1 MAAEKKDPTATDDEI
16 DLAELAGRLLDYKK
30 LIIFVTLGVFI
41 LGCLYAGFAT
51 RIYQANT
58 LLQVEPKK
66 GVVPGMDQLTDVF
79 SSSDTVTQTEIQII
93 KSRMVLGAAVEQL
106 MMNVSVKPHQGF
118 LAARLWP
125 NKEDKTPAYF
135 AGWHGDKFAIS
146 LSQLSVPQAL
156 AGQVLTLTVTRE
168 KGSDKGSQKGYT
180 LSFDDTLL
188 IAHGEVNETEQ
199 TQQGLLIKVADL
211 KAPVGSVFD
220 VVLTP
225 RNQVVQSLKA
235 RLSIAEQ
242 GQKTGI
248 LSLSLTDAIAGRAV
262 AILQAID
269 QSYLLQNIQ
278 RSAAQASKSLKFVDQ
293 QLPKIKKK
301 LNDAEDRLNVYRQKS
316 DSVDV
321 TLKTKSLMERLVSI
335 EAQINDLKLKES
347 EVASLYTKSHPTY
360 RSLLRQMDSLNHDK
374 KRIEDQISE
383 LPSTQQEV
391 LRLTRDVKTNQ
402 QIYMQMLNQSQEL
415 KIAKASTVGNVRI
428 IDVPVAGLAPI
439 KPKVPLIL
447 ALSIVL
453 GLMLSIGFVLLRLAL
468 RRGLE
473 SPEQLEQLGLP
484 VYATLPLSPGQA
496 KADERY
502 QRKKKRKIRQPRF
515 LLATKDPADV
525 SIEALRSLRTSLH
538 FAIMETSNLVMIT
551 GASPGAGK
559 SFVASNLA
567 AVLAKSGQRVLLID
581 ADMRRGHLHH
591 IFDAVNGEFGLS
603 SYLSGKESL
612 DDSIQSTNVEGL
624 SVLPRGKTPPNPSE
638 LLMHPRFAELA
649 KQVAKDYDLVLI
661 DTPPILAVT
670 DAGVVGQHVGAT
682 LMVARY
688 QVNTPKEIEAAWQR
702 FEQNNVVI
710 KGCVFNCVER
720 QSNNYYYYD
729 YQYKSDKS

>member
-1 MAAEKKDPTATDDEI
+1 MAAEKKTPAAADDEI

-30 LIIFVTLGVFI
+30 LIIVVTLIVFL
-41 LGCLYAGFAT
+41 LGCAYATFAT

-66 GVVPGMDQLTDVF
+66 GVIPGVDQLSDVF
-79 SSSDTVTQTEIQII
+79 SSGDTVTQTEIQII
-93 KSRMVLGAAVEQL
+93 KSRLVLGAAVEQL
-106 MMNVSVKPHQGF
+106 MMNVSVRPHQEF
-118 LAARLWP
+118 VARRLWP
-125 NKEDKTPAYF
+125 DKQGDTPVYF
-135 AGWHGDKFAIS
+135 AGWQNADAAIS
-146 LSQLSVPQAL
+146 LSQLAL
-156 AGQVLTLTVTRE
+156 PEALQGKPLQLVATGQQHYKLTYE
-168 KGSDKGSQKGYT
+168 GNT
-180 LSFDDTLL
+180 LVANGT
-188 IAHGEVNETEQ
+188 VNELAQ
-199 TQQGLLIKVADL
+199 TPQGVQIKVADL
-211 KAPVGSVFD
+211 KASKGSVFD

-225 RNQVVQSLKA
+225 RNQMIDALKA
-235 RLSIAEQ
+235 HLSVAEQ

-248 LSLSLTDAIAGRAV
+248 LSLSLTDAMPGRAV
-262 AILQAID
+262 AVLRAID

-278 RSAAQASKSLKFVDQ
+278 RSAAQASKSLKFVDK
-293 QLPKIKKK
+293 QLPQIKNK
-301 LNDAEDRLNVYRQKS
+301 LNDAEDRLNAYRQKR

-321 TLKTKSLMERLVSI
+321 SLQTKSLMERLVSI
-335 EAQINDLKLKES
+335 ESQINDLKLKES

-360 RSLLRQMDSLNHDK
+360 RSLLRQMASLNHDK
-374 KRIEDQISE
+374 KRIEDKISD

-428 IDVPVAGLAPI
+428 IDTPVAALNPI

-447 ALSIVL
+447 AVSIVL
-453 GLMLSIGFVLLRLAL
+453 GLMLSVGFVLLKLAL

-496 KADERY
+496 KVDERNKR
-502 QRKKKRKIRQPRF
+502 RKKHKTHQQRF
-515 LLATKDPADV
+515 LLASKDPADI

-538 FAIMETSNLVMIT
+538 FALMETSNLVMIT

-567 AVLAKSGQRVLLID
+567 AVLSESGQRVLLID

-591 IFDAVNGEFGLS
+591 IFDAVDNTDGLS
-603 SYLSGKESL
+603 DYLAGKTSL
-612 DDSIQSTNVEGL
+612 DMAIQPTRVEGL
-624 SVLPRGKTPPNPSE
+624 SLMPRGKTPPNPSE
-638 LLMHPRFAELA
+638 LLMHARFAELTQQA
-649 KQVAKDYDLVLI
+649 SQDYDLVLI

-670 DAGVVGQHVGAT
+670 DAGIVGQQAGAT

-688 QVNTPKEIEAAWQR
+688 QVNTPKEIEAAWMR
-702 FEQNNVVI
+702 FEKNNISI
-710 KGCVFNCVER
+710 KGCIFNCIER
-720 QSNNYYYYD
+720 QANNYYYYD
-729 YQYKSDKS
+729 YNYKAEKA